1 LPLLPAAALDADYD
15 VCVVGAGPA
24 GLACGFSCH
33 DQGLRVLML
42 EAGGARPA
50 ARAPD
55 ILAAEVAD
63 PKWHDPVDL
72 VSACALGGT
81 SHWWGGR
88 AVPLDPVDFDA
99 WPVRHDEMSP
109 WYDAAADFLGVRS
122 AHISP
127 PPGAYARL
135 TRFDASR
142 DETWTRQTNIAR
154 RWDARIVAP
163 QGPAIV
169 LNARVV
175 GMIHEAGRIEALRVR
190 VGGEE
195 RLVRARRFVL
205 ACGGLGGLRLM
216 LLTQRDHPALFG
228 GPDGPL
234 GRSYMGHLTGVI
246 ADLAPADIRDVEQF
260 CFRPLAADLFARRQI
275 HARAETVREHRIGQV
290 AFWLDSPANDDPAR
304 RAALASAKYVFVR
317 ALRQLSLAA
326 PNDAGPLWPHFA
338 SIARAP
344 VSTAADLARL
354 AGRHAFARVTGKLPQ
369 LHPLV
374 HALNGGWRMHY
385 HAEQRPDRANR
396 VRLSE
401 TLTDSIGL
409 PRLRIEF
416 RFSDEDVESVV
427 RAHELLDA
435 DLIEAGA
442 GRLRWRA
449 ARDECVAIVRAGAR
463 DGYHQLG
470 GAAMAASARDGVV
483 DSECRAF
490 GLENLWVA
498 SSSVFPTGGQANPTL
513 TVVALACRVADR
525 LARPNAQAA

>member
-1 LPLLPAAALDADYD
+1 MPLQSAAALEADYD

-24 GLACGFSCH
+24 GLAIGFSCH
-33 DQGLRVLML
+33 DRGLKVLML
-42 EAGGARPA
+42 EAGGERPSMG
-50 ARAPD
+50 APD
-55 ILAAEVAD
+55 ILSAEVAE
-63 PKWHDPVDL
+63 PRWHDPVDL

-88 AVPLDPVDFDA
+88 AVPFDPVNFDA
-99 WPVRHDEMSP
+99 WPVSYEEMLP
-109 WYDAAADFLGVRS
+109 WYDAAATFLGVKS
-122 AHISP
+122 VHVSP
-127 PPGAYARL
+127 PPGAFAQLRH
-135 TRFDASR
+135 FDASR
-142 DETWTRQTNIAR
+142 DETWSRQGSVTQ
-154 RWDARIVAP
+154 RWDARIAA
-163 QGPAIV
+163 QEGPAIV

-175 GMIHEAGRIEALRVR
+175 GMVHEAGRVTALRVR
-190 VGGEE
+190 IGGEE
-195 RLVRARRFVL
+195 PAVRARCFIL

-216 LLTQRDHPALFG
+216 LLAQRDNPALFG

-234 GRSYMGHLTGVI
+234 GRGYMGHLTGVI
-246 ADLAPADIRDVEQF
+246 ADLAPADAGNVDSF
-260 CFRPLAADLFARRQI
+260 CFRPLTSDLFTRRQI
-275 HARAETVREHRIGQV
+275 HARAEAVRSHRLGHI
-290 AFWLDSPANDDPAR
+290 AFWLDSPAIDDPER
-304 RAALASAKYVFVR
+304 LAALTSAKYVLLR
-317 ALRQLSLAA
+317 ALRQLSRAA
-326 PNDAGPLWPHFA
+326 PSDARPLGPHFA

-344 VSTAADLARL
+344 VSAAVELARL
-354 AGRHAFARVTGKLPQ
+354 AGRRMFARATGRLP
-369 LHPLV
+369 PLRPLTP
-374 HALNGGWRMHY
+374 ARGGGWRMPY
-385 HAEQRPDRANR
+385 HAEQSSSAANR
-396 VRLSE
+396 VSLSGA
-401 TLTDSIGL
+401 LTDSIGL

-416 RFSDEDVESVV
+416 RFSDDDFESVV

-442 GRLRWRA
+442 GRLKWRA
-449 ARDECVAIVRAGAR
+449 GRDECVALVRAAAR